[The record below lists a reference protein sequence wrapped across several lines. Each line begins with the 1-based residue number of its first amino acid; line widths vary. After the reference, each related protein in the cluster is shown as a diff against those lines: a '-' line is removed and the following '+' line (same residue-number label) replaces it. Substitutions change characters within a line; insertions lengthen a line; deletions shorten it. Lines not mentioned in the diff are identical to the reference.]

1 MPRAP
6 GSPSVIIANKILIT
20 QECSVSPCKINPQ
33 PGPLSRLDQA
43 EPRADPATPG
53 PPSLAIMWPGRCPLS
68 LSAEGGSS
76 GITRGSMRT
85 LNRNQSRTYLIC
97 KSFHLLGRRHGHC
110 ERTQVTWAQR
120 TWRNYH
126 NITIWHL
133 IFMSVVYRVWCDKAD
148 SQYLTWVLT
157 PDAGLIFNYNSWREI
172 IRRIL
177 LDVAV
182 TLNLF

>member
-1 MPRAP
+1 MPGDTKLDNCLRGSISIKPSQVSILCPMPWSRWPWSYETGPMPRAS

-53 PPSLAIMWPGRCPLS
+53 PPPPAIMWPGQCPLS

-85 LNRNQSRTYLIC
+85 LIRNQSRTYLIC

-110 ERTQVTWAQR
+110 ERTQVT
-120 TWRNYH
+120 
-126 NITIWHL
+126 
-133 IFMSVVYRVWCDKAD
+133 
-148 SQYLTWVLT
+148 
-157 PDAGLIFNYNSWREI
+157 
-172 IRRIL
+172 
-177 LDVAV
+177 
-182 TLNLF
+182 